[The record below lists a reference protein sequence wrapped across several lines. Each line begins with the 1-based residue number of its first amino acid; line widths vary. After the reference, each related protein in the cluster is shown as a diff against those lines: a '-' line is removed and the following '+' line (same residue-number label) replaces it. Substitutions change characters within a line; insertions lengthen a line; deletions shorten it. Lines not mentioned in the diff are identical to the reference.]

1 MSPSGNWGKVAHVA
15 SFPFSSRAGLWDLGR
30 HGVRGLTWGN
40 PGGAAWGL
48 GGAAAGA
55 LAAGASGPARAL
67 RPRTP
72 PRPAAPGA
80 RWRRAPPSAP
90 APAPSLG
97 GCGGGGGPGSSAPP
111 RGGKVGTWRRGTPPG
126 AAGRLL
132 GKVNPGGAGRGE
144 AGAGRTPFA
153 PAKSARTSTSKPGR
167 IRRSLAS
174 SARVKPGDSL
184 PAHLALRF
192 VSPLTCGFPRFWGDF
207 EWFVGSVL
215 FLLRPLTRPFL
226 QLFLPPALRTCRLSP
241 FSTPSLLPAPYV

>member
-1 MSPSGNWGKVAHVA
+1 M
-15 SFPFSSRAGLWDLGR
+15 RE
-30 HGVRGLTWGN
+30 LTWGN

-67 RPRTP
+67 RPRPP

-97 GCGGGGGPGSSAPP
+97 GCGGGGPGSSAPP

-132 GKVNPGGAGRGE
+132 GKVNLGGAGRGE

-167 IRRSLAS
+167 IRRSLTS

-207 EWFVGSVL
+207 EWFIGSVL

-226 QLFLPPALRTCRLSP
+226 QLFSPPALRTCRLSP